1 MSDDPTESTSSYD
14 RGRRESLADF
24 IIAKH
29 RRRSVSVDTTVEI
42 PSSVKKPKHYP
53 DDNPTTSY
61 TERASSHKQSND
73 SEESEPRFHNA
84 VDVIRYR
91 MQKSKALHSNVA
103 TEGDDGGLTAI
114 NKDRGD
120 DDAGKEIYANAN
132 DQETD
137 TNKKDSRKQ
146 QHRPSASSSADVVT
160 VSEMS
165 IIIPVYL

>member
-1 MSDDPTESTSSYD
+1 MSDDPSESASSYD

-24 IIAKH
+24 IIATH
-29 RRRSVSVDTTVEI
+29 RRRSVSVDTTAEI

-61 TERASSHKQSND
+61 TERTSSHKQNND

-91 MQKSKALHSNVA
+91 MQKSKALHPKVT
-103 TEGDDGGLTAI
+103 TEDDDRGVTTI

-120 DDAGKEIYANAN
+120 DEAGKEICANTN
-132 DQETD
+132 DQEID
-137 TNKKDSRKQ
+137 TNRVSRKQ

-165 IIIPVYL
+165 IIICI